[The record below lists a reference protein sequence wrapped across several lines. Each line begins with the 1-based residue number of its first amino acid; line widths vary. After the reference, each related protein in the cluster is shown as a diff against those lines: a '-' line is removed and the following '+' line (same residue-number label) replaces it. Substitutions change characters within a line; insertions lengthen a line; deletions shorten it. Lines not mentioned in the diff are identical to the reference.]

1 MWSLPIFVT
10 LLALTPLSLAGKK
23 CTTTTT
29 TPCPTVTTTAEIC
42 STCILKECLALSTIS
57 NPRSCPRKIATVTTS
72 YPCAENTCPDGCAST
87 SYIYASTYGNPRPTI
102 TKKPACPTVTSVLGR
117 CSTCVMPMCMAL
129 STIKSECGCP
139 LTAATVT
146 TSYACD
152 GKCPGGCAGT
162 EYVYDT
168 VTPDCKGYPAAV

>member
-1 MWSLPIFVT
+1 MWSLPILAT

-23 CTTTTT
+23 V
-29 TPCPTVTTTAEIC
+29 PRPLHNLQPT
-42 STCILKECLALSTIS
+42 LL
-57 NPRSCPRKIATVTTS
+57 PPKIATVTTS
-72 YPCAENTCPDGCAST
+72 YPCADNTCPDGCAST
-87 SYIYASTYGNPRPTI
+87 SYIYASTYGNPHPTI

-139 LTAATVT
+139 FTAATVT

-168 VTPDCKGYPAAV
+168 VTPDCKGYPTAV